1 MAIVPRPVSPRS
13 ASSDLWSYLTEKRA
27 HKWPLLGLSVTLT
40 GLVVWAFVIDADTNT
55 MPTRNKITYF
65 SNWTSERSDVAI
77 IMQQK
82 IDLARREAMLRKKQK
97 EMRKVADTFGI
108 EWREEA
114 RRNDAR
120 RAEALKQLNAQ
131 LDRRL
136 AEALAKE
143 KRTGAGNPWG
153 TGVISPTVSEGPR

>member
-1 MAIVPRPVSPRS
+1 
-13 ASSDLWSYLTEKRA
+13 
-27 HKWPLLGLSVTLT
+27 
-40 GLVVWAFVIDADTNT
+40 
-55 MPTRNKITYF
+55 
-65 SNWTSERSDVAI
+65 
-77 IMQQK
+77 
-82 IDLARREAMLRKKQK
+82 MLRKKHNDL
-97 EMRKVADTFGI
+97 RKFADTFGI

-131 LDRRL
+131 IERRL